1 MAGLV
6 AALHKDFQKSLA
18 AADTDRARMLLRLA
32 AALTAVNVVQP
43 GSFLAALHSL
53 ASSALAAVQPGDAQ
67 PHAPQGVRAEPQPR
81 QGGQGNGLHGSPASP
96 TQPRQAVLAAGRQVA
111 STQQVCSP
119 VQTVWVGDRIF
130 RPASPL
136 RPLTAPKFSHQSLAC
151 ALECSQLGRPAR
163 RSQLSTWLGLGPMPV
178 KRVAGHLDLP

>member
-53 ASSALAAVQPGDAQ
+53 AGSALAAVQPGEAQ
-67 PHAPQGVRAEPQPR
+67 TGGPTGTGAASRTTAET
-81 QGGQGNGLHGSPASP
+81 GQMVEQTSGQSCKSNGAFQCSPAMLFWLQAYQ
-96 TQPRQAVLAAGRQVA
+96 QPA
-111 STQQVCSP
+111 CS
-119 VQTVWVGDRIF
+119 DM
-130 RPASPL
+130 
-136 RPLTAPKFSHQSLAC
+136 
-151 ALECSQLGRPAR
+151 RPAR
-163 RSQLSTWLGLGPMPV
+163 STRCSPILASPCGERGSAP
-178 KRVAGHLDLP
+178 